1 MLGQGTHHNSESMC
15 KNMEEC
21 KRPSWHRYFLDLCE
35 AVSKRA
41 TCDRGRSGC
50 VIVKDRRILT
60 TGYVGSPA
68 GLPHCDEIGHDMRKV
83 FDDTGNVTQH
93 CVRTLHAE
101 QNAIIQAAK
110 FGVSI
115 DGATLY
121 CKMVPCRSCAMMI
134 INSGIKCVV
143 AEKHYHA
150 ETDTVKMFKEA
161 GIGLL
166 VMNDEVIKYDR
177 Q

>member
-1 MLGQGTHHNSESMC
+1 
-15 KNMEEC
+15 MEKC
-21 KRPSWHRYFLDLCE
+21 KRPNWDRYFLDLCE

-41 TCDRGRSGC
+41 TCDRGRNGC
-50 VIVKDRRILT
+50 VIVKDKRILT

-68 GLPHCDEIGHDMRKV
+68 GLPHCDEIGHDVRKV
-83 FDDTGNVTQH
+83 FDDAGNVTQH

-101 QNAIIQAAK
+101 QNAIIQAAR

-115 DGATLY
+115 EGATLY

-134 INSGIKCVV
+134 INSGIKHVV

-150 ETDTVKMFKEA
+150 EADTVEMFKNA
-161 GIGLL
+161 GVGLA
-166 VMNDEVIKYDR
+166 VMSDKVEKYDR

>member
-1 MLGQGTHHNSESMC
+1 
-15 KNMEEC
+15 MEEC
-21 KRPSWHRYFLDLCE
+21 KRPNWDRYFLDLCE

-50 VIVKDRRILT
+50 VIVKDKRILT

-68 GLPHCDEIGHDMRKV
+68 GLPHCDEIEHDMRKV
-83 FDDTGNVTQH
+83 FDDAGNVTQH

-101 QNAIIQAAK
+101 QNAIIQAAR

-115 DGATLY
+115 EGATLY

-134 INSGIKCVV
+134 INSGIKHVV

-150 ETDTVKMFKEA
+150 EADTVKMFKDA
-161 GIGLL
+161 GVGLA
-166 VMNDEVIKYDR
+166 VMSDKVEKYDR

>member
-1 MLGQGTHHNSESMC
+1 MHKSKSMC
-15 KNMEEC
+15 RNMEEC
-21 KRPSWHRYFLDLCE
+21 KRPSWDRYFLDLCE

-50 VIVKDRRILT
+50 VIVKDKRILA

-68 GLPHCDEIGHDMRKV
+68 RLPHCDEIGHDMRKV
-83 FDDTGNVTQH
+83 FDDAGNVTQH
-93 CVRTLHAE
+93 CVRTLHGE

-150 ETDTVKMFKEA
+150 EADAVKMFKDA
-161 GIGLL
+161 RIKL
-166 VMNDEVIKYDR
+166 VITSDEVEKYDR

>member
-1 MLGQGTHHNSESMC
+1 
-15 KNMEEC
+15 MEDY
-21 KRPSWHRYFLDLCE
+21 KRPSWDRYFLDLCE

-50 VIVKDRRILT
+50 VIVKDKRILT

-68 GLPHCDEIGHDMRKV
+68 GLHHCDEIGHDMRKV
-83 FDDTGNVTQH
+83 FDDAGNVTQH

-101 QNAIIQAAK
+101 QNAMIQAAK

-121 CKMVPCRSCAMMI
+121 CKMIPCRSCAMMI
-134 INSGIKCVV
+134 INSGIKRVV
-143 AEKHYHA
+143 AQKHYHA
-150 ETDTVKMFKEA
+150 EADTVKMFKDA
-161 GIGLL
+161 GIEL
-166 VMNDEVIKYDR
+166 VVMSDEVEKYDR

>member
-1 MLGQGTHHNSESMC
+1 MCAGINNSKSMC
-15 KNMEEC
+15 RFMEER
-21 KRPSWHRYFLDLCE
+21 KRPSWDRYFLDLCE

-41 TCDRGRSGC
+41 TCDRGRSGS
-50 VIVKDRRILT
+50 VIVKDKRILA

-68 GLPHCDEIGHDMRKV
+68 GLPHCDEKGHDMRKI
-83 FDDTGNVTQH
+83 FDDVRNVTEH

-134 INSGIKCVV
+134 INSGIKRVV
-143 AEKHYHA
+143 AERHYHA
-150 ETDTVKMFKEA
+150 EADTTGIFKEA
-161 GIGLL
+161 GIRL
-166 VMNDEVIKYDR
+166 VITSDEVERYDR